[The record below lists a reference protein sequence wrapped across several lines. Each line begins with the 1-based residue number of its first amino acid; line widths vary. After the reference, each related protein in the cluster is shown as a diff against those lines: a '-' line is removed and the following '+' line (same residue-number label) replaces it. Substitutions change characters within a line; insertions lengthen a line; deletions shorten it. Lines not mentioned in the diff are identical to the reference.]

1 MGLLD
6 ILTGGL
12 SGGGQGN
19 PRGQQQSGG
28 GMSPIAMAILALLAG
43 RGLGGS
49 GGGGMPGGMPPGD
62 AGRRG
67 TNPGSPWDSQGQGQ
81 PSPGAGGGLGDLLG
95 GLFGGM
101 GGRGMPGGLGG
112 GMLSGGLNDLV
123 RQMDR
128 NGHGDTARSWVGRGE
143 NRRIAPEALEQA
155 LGPDNVDSLAQQA
168 GIDRIGLLSGLS
180 EQLPGV
186 IDQLTPEG
194 RVPTDE
200 EAEGML

>member
-12 SGGGQGN
+12 PGGSGQGG
-19 PRGQQQSGG
+19 PRGQQPSGSL
-28 GMSPIAMAILALLAG
+28 SPIATAILALLAG
-43 RGLGGS
+43 RVLG
-49 GGGGMPGGMPPGD
+49 GGGGMPGG
-62 AGRRG
+62 
-67 TNPGSPWDSQGQGQ
+67 TNPGARGGANPSGPWT
-81 PSPGAGGGLGDLLG
+81 SPGRANPGAGGLGDLLG

-128 NGHGDTARSWVGRGE
+128 NGHGDTARSWVGRGD
-143 NRRIAPEALEQA
+143 NRRIAPEELEQA

-180 EQLPGV
+180 EQLPEV
-186 IDQLTPEG
+186 VDQLTPEG
-194 RVPTDE
+194 RLPTDE
-200 EAEGML
+200 EAQGML